1 LWLGPEELTIKKM
14 GGALKTRPAKH
25 SESSIRRPTTSLLLV
40 EYAKVRVRNAQGKY
54 LTANQRGWTFSFD
67 LSRAMVFDY
76 LGEEMRAQLSAI
88 ARMQDLPLE
97 LIPVEPKDFLERC
110 DRCQQLSA
118 PSDICF
124 NGIHFLCRRCN
135 NWPE

>member
-1 LWLGPEELTIKKM
+1 M
-14 GGALKTRPAKH
+14 GGSLKTKPAKQAEP
-25 SESSIRRPTTSLLLV
+25 STKRRASSPLLV
-40 EYAKVRVRNAQGKY
+40 DYAKVRVRNAQGKY
-54 LTANQRGWTFSFD
+54 LTANHSRWVFSFD
-67 LSRAMVFDY
+67 RSRALVFDY
-76 LGEEMRAQLSAI
+76 LGEEIKAQLSAI
-88 ARMQDLPLE
+88 ARVQDLPLE

-135 NWPE
+135 NWPG